1 MVLYVFSMYCPQRLL
16 KTLRFFFLL
25 DFQWRMGDAL
35 RCKSA
40 GKPISVYFQ
49 KKSVK

>member
-16 KTLRFFFLL
+16 KPLRFSFLL
-25 DFQWRMGDAL
+25 DFGLRMGEGL

-40 GKPISVYFQ
+40 SKPVSVYFQ